1 MSNLTKKIASRVM
14 RRIAVDQGTFGLSPE
29 AFDMAEASAFIDETN
44 ISLSLALACEIAAR
58 AEETVE
64 DGGIHRSEIELRV
77 PTYRFRSLKKDGDE
91 GFTEVRERLLHN
103 KVMLGE
109 FRRQIR
115 KFGLSSLQKFLDT
128 GEVPTGRLGKDWL
141 IEALRESLGAV
152 VIPKTSLFR
161 ALRPC
166 GTLAVGLLRD
176 LGVNA
181 ERDSI
186 SIGLSSDDDSA
197 NDDDGMIEILLDGE
211 VFYKVTV
218 FDISMD
224 VVQPPSSAPGEKF
237 LTTQASDK
245 FDFSGIGNRDTGE
258 MAQALQKLNS
268 YLHHPKEEVRAE
280 AEEWL
285 TSPEGIYHVII
296 YQNRGWTSSND
307 IRAASR
313 GFLKRV
319 LKRYDDADFGID
331 DIAEARRFFGK
342 DLKMLLSKCWNK
354 SDLKKSFGA
363 FDLATETRDFFLRG
377 LCVRIAPGKRS
388 FKHVGSI
395 DEETLSG
402 LVAVCMID
410 CALRK
415 MGVKIHPSKYSKQV
429 IGR

>member
-1 MSNLTKKIASRVM
+1 MSQNTLKIARQVM
-14 RRIAVDQGTFGLSPE
+14 RRIAVDLGTFGLSPE
-29 AFDMAEASAFIDETN
+29 GFDMAEASAFIDETN

-64 DGGIHRSEIELRV
+64 DGGSHSSEVALRI
-77 PTYRFRSLKKDGDE
+77 PTPRFRSLKKDDE
-91 GFTEVRERLLHN
+91 GFPEVRERLLNN
-103 KVMLGE
+103 KVMLDE

-115 KFGLSSLQKFLDT
+115 KLGLSSLQKFLDT
-128 GEVPTGRLGKDWL
+128 GEVPTGPLGKDWL
-141 IEALRESLGAV
+141 IQALRESLAALV
-152 VIPKTSLFR
+152 VPHRDLMR
-161 ALRPC
+161 ALRSC
-166 GTLAVGLLRD
+166 ETLAVGLLRD
-176 LGVNA
+176 LGVNV

-186 SIGLSSDDDSA
+186 SISLASDQDRA
-197 NDDDGMIEILLDGE
+197 NDDEGMIEVLLDGE

-224 VVQPPSSAPGEKF
+224 VVQPPSSVPGEKF
-237 LTTQASDK
+237 LRTQASDK
-245 FDFSGIGNRDTGE
+245 FDPSGIGNRHTEE
-258 MAQALQKLNS
+258 MAQVLQKLNS
-268 YLHHPKEEVRAE
+268 YLHHPREEVRAE

-285 TSPEGIYHVII
+285 NSPEGIYHVII
-296 YQNRGWTSSND
+296 YQNRAWTSSND

-319 LKRYDDADFGID
+319 IKRYDEAHFGID
-331 DIAEARRFFGK
+331 DIVEARRFFGK
-342 DLKMLLSKCWNK
+342 DLKMLLAKCWNK
-354 SDLKKSFGA
+354 SELKSFGA
-363 FDLATETRDFFLRG
+363 FDLAAETRDFFLRG
-377 LCVRIAPGKRS
+377 LCVRIAPGERS

-395 DEETLSG
+395 DPETLSG